1 MILFLDNLH
10 ALTLEEALEL
20 ARQNLPEYKSRL
32 YQRESRLY
40 EYRATLSPYFPVI
53 DLTLAER
60 RFYVEPEDYRLR
72 SLELRLSYLLY
83 DGGRRYSERLS
94 SKTLLSISEEDLRE
108 ALLNLHYNVKLSFYN
123 AIARR
128 DILAQRKEQ
137 LKYAEKDYEV
147 AKGRHELG
155 VARLSDVLQA
165 SVRLEEARYRL
176 IEAEGELNKAL
187 SELSSLIGITVKEDE
202 LEGELHEPETIPEKT
217 SFIELAMNSPE
228 LKRIEYQKD
237 LSIYERTSVKSE
249 FLPHLYLDA
258 TYTKNSSSASR
269 FYPDEEKTIGLR
281 LTFNIF
287 ELGKFFRLKA
297 TGLSITSKEE
307 DIKEVKRNLE
317 LRITRSYEDMVT
329 ELRGLEVAREQ
340 LRSSEQNY
348 EQAFGEYKVGKADI
362 LSLIQAESLLA
373 QARERLILSR
383 LNILNAL
390 IALER
395 IAGIPGCQLVRCNSV
410 GVKLAL
416 PPRTP
421 KIL

>member
-1 MILFLDNLH
+1 MQKNPVLFYLLIVVFLSFIKNTS

-20 ARQNLPEYKSRL
+20 ARQNLPEYKSKL
-32 YQRESRLY
+32 YQHESRLY
-40 EYRATLSPYFPVI
+40 EYRATLSPYFPSL

-60 RFYVEPEDYRLR
+60 KFYVEPEDYRLR
-72 SLELRLSYLLY
+72 SLELRLSYPLY
-83 DGGRRYSERLS
+83 DGGRRYSQRFS
-94 SKTLLSISEEDLRE
+94 SKTLLRISDENLRE

-128 DILAQRKEQ
+128 EILVQRKEQ

-165 SVRLEEARYRL
+165 SVRLEEARHRL

-187 SELSSLIGITVKEDE
+187 SELGSLIGIPVKEDE
-202 LEGELHEPETIPEKT
+202 LEGELYEPETIPEKNL
-217 SFIELAMNSPE
+217 FIELAMNSPE

-237 LSIYERTSVKSE
+237 LSISERISVKSD

-258 TYTKNSSSASR
+258 TYTKNSTSSSR
-269 FYPDEEKTIGLR
+269 LYPDEEKMIGLR

-297 TGLSITSKEE
+297 TGSSISSKEE
-307 DIKEVKRNLE
+307 DIKEIKRSLE
-317 LRITRSYEDMVT
+317 LRIIKSYEDMIT
-329 ELRGLEVAREQ
+329 ELRRLEVAKEQ
-340 LRSSEQNY
+340 LRFSEQNY

-383 LNILNAL
+383 LNILSAL
-390 IALER
+390 IALEKA
-395 IAGIPGCQLVRCNSV
+395 AGIME
-410 GVKLAL
+410 
-416 PPRTP
+416 
-421 KIL
+421 